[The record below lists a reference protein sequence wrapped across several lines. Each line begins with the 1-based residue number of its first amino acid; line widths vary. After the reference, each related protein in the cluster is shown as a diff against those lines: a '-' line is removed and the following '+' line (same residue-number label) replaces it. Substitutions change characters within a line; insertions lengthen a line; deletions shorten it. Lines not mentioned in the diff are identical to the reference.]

1 MLSDMTTSALERAIL
16 LALLRLRPD
25 KMSWSEI
32 ASEVALKG
40 SASRLWDVIYPP
52 SLDGISSSGGAALD
66 DAARIWMGWEHGD
79 FSVLTVLDDD
89 YPVSL
94 KAIHQ
99 APPLLFVK
107 GELRPVETAVS
118 VVGSRAASADGLR
131 IAANVARGLVDRG
144 VTVLSGL
151 AAGIDTAA
159 HRATLDAGGRPVGV
173 IGTGITR
180 SYPAEN
186 KTLHH
191 EVATHGALVSQ
202 FMPDAP
208 PQKHTFPMRNATMSG
223 MGLAS
228 VVVEAGEHSGARIQ
242 ARVAVE
248 HGRPVILTDRVVENT
263 RWGRGLQG
271 RAGVYVASSTAE
283 VMDVVERFIALAEE
297 PSLPVLR

>member
-1 MLSDMTTSALERAIL
+1 
-16 LALLRLRPD
+16 
-25 KMSWSEI
+25 
-32 ASEVALKG
+32 
-40 SASRLWDVIYPP
+40 
-52 SLDGISSSGGAALD
+52 
-66 DAARIWMGWEHGD
+66 
-79 FSVLTVLDDD
+79 
-89 YPVSL
+89 
-94 KAIHQ
+94 
-99 APPLLFVK
+99 
-107 GELRPVETAVS
+107 

-186 KTLHH
+186 RALHD

-242 ARVAVE
+242 ARVAIE
-248 HGRPVILTDRVVENT
+248 HGRPVILSDRVVENT

-271 RAGVYVASSTAE
+271 RPGVYVASSTAE
-283 VMDVVERFIALAEE
+283 VMDVVERFIALAQE